1 MRNER
6 EVTTDITELQMIIKD
21 YYQKLHAKKL
31 DNLEEM
37 DNFPET

>member
-1 MRNER
+1 MK
-6 EVTTDITELQMIIKD
+6 EVTTDITEIQSIIKY
-21 YYQKLHAKKL
+21 YYQKLYAKKL